1 MPRESLAS
9 KKKRAVEVC
18 RRMEEKYGGAESALD
33 YYNPYTLLIAVM
45 LSAQTTD
52 AGVNRVTLDAPKPGI
67 YMLRVR
73 AGSQMK
79 AGRILVK

>member
-18 RRMEEKYGGAESALD
+18 RRMEEKYGGAQSALD

-52 AGVNRVTLDAPKPGI
+52 AGVNRVTPEFFRRWPDAFALAQADPAEVG
-67 YMLRVR
+67 
-73 AGSQMK
+73 
-79 AGRILVK
+79 

>member
-9 KKKRAVEVC
+9 KKKRAEEVC
-18 RRMEEKYGGAESALD
+18 QRMEEKYGGAESALD

-52 AGVNRVTLDAPKPGI
+52 AGGPLASKRKNRLRDSSFHVRSSLCCLFHPLPKF
-67 YMLRVR
+67 
-73 AGSQMK
+73 
-79 AGRILVK
+79 